1 MRTATASPTTRTA
14 TSIRIGG
21 ATIVIGGIDTGVP
34 NAAFP
39 TGCTAHDLISK
50 LAAASTNHG
59 SFVSAVAHLTNQW
72 VADHTYTGREKGA
85 IQSAAARSK

>member
-1 MRTATASPTTRTA
+1 MS
-14 TSIRIGG
+14 
-21 ATIVIGGIDTGVP
+21 
-34 NAAFP
+34 AFP
-39 TGCTAHDLISK
+39 SGCTASDLISK

-59 SFVSAVAHLTNQW
+59 SFVSAVANLTNQW